1 MVKRLS
7 HDGAKDPPKRISLDQ
22 SKIPDLRLRDLVTK
36 DTRLFFEI
44 LTIPDSFL
52 EADPET
58 WVTNTDYLQAEAVV
72 RGLRVVNDTA
82 ERGVALLQEYNAL
95 LTKDEEQTQFVLQV
109 VKEHRKLYPDSNKA
123 TLMKGLASLPSSV

>member
-1 MVKRLS
+1 L
-7 HDGAKDPPKRISLDQ
+7 
-22 SKIPDLRLRDLVTK
+22 
-36 DTRLFFEI
+36 
-44 LTIPDSFL
+44 
-52 EADPET
+52 
-58 WVTNTDYLQAEAVV
+58 TNTDYLQAEAVV